1 LSRVIVSFKLEQ
13 AATIVVVIVA
23 LLACATTSGADLARA
38 RAAREYDCPQNRIRV
53 RWLSHGPRGHQ
64 IYKVEACGVVATYA
78 CEEEEET
85 CLKESDD
92 RRQ

>member
-23 LLACATTSGADLARA
+23 LLACATTSGADLAR
-38 RAAREYDCPQNRIRV
+38 AREYDCPQNRIRV